1 MVMIDKITHFFRAVV
16 FDFRARRAIR
26 RAQRS
31 ANLHRRK
38 FLVLVWNGRPHVV
51 SMQGVKKLI
60 RQHRFSKGFTAET
73 ARRLAI
79 FEAVPQP
86 LNKCCASECKAKR
99 ALALLS
105 AANIQLAKCR
115 RCSFSF
121 RKRNVSKR

>member
-38 FLVLVWNGRPHVV
+38 FLVLVWNGRPRVV

-86 LNKCCASECKAKR
+86 LNKC
-99 ALALLS
+99 
-105 AANIQLAKCR
+105 R